1 MVQSENYLKIF
12 PNSPEDILRDID
24 EEQMKKIAFHLI
36 LKQKM
41 HYHLSTKLSLEERM
55 PKVIDARDGRP

>member
-24 EEQMKKIAFHLI
+24 EEKMKKIAFNPHL
-36 LKQKM
+36 
-41 HYHLSTKLSLEERM
+41 EAE
-55 PKVIDARDGRP
+55 DALL